1 MATRL
6 GETQKKVLRFI
17 HDYQQQHGE
26 SPTVRE
32 ICDGLDLNT
41 PSLGHHHLRGLE
53 VKQYIRRR
61 SNTARSIEI
70 IRWDWLEP
78 RDRAP
83 KMARMLWLPVKGEIA
98 AGQPIVAYDD
108 ADELHA
114 VALSVAGTPDAYIL
128 RVRGNSMIDEHICNG
143 DLVVIHPQDT
153 ARNGQNVVALLADNS
168 ATLKTFYHEGS
179 HIRLQPA
186 NPTMQP
192 IIVPADEEFM
202 IRGVVR
208 AVIRL
213 AA

>member
-1 MATRL
+1 METRL
-6 GETQKKVLRFI
+6 GVTQLKVLRYI
-17 HDYQQQHGE
+17 WQYQQQHGE

-32 ICDGLDLNT
+32 ICDALGLNT

-53 VKQYIRRR
+53 RKKYIRRR
-61 SNTARSIEI
+61 ENIARSIEI
-70 IRWDWLEP
+70 IRWEWLEAQ
-78 RDRAP
+78 DRAP

-98 AGQPIVAYDD
+98 AGLPIVAYDD
-108 ADELHA
+108 TDELHA
-114 VALSVAGTPDAYIL
+114 VALSIAGSTDAYIL

-143 DLVVIHPQDT
+143 DLVVIRPQDT
-153 ARNGQNVVALLADNS
+153 ARNGENVVALLADNS

-186 NPTMQP
+186 NPTMAP
-192 IIVPADEEFM
+192 IIVPADEEIL

-208 AVIRL
+208 AVMRL